1 MREFVFRG
9 KPKNRKDY
17 ELYEG
22 IHKDNCKNGFVYG
35 SLVIRGEQYYICVNV
50 PFLENTYVLFSNV
63 TLFEVI
69 PETVGQYTGFDD
81 KNGKKVFEGDILKA
95 EIWWEQGGC
104 YPHTETRFIEAT
116 FPNMYKNHF
125 EKFEVVGN
133 IYDNPELLRR

>member
-1 MREFVFRG
+1 MREIIFRG
-9 KPKNRKDY
+9 KSTR
-17 ELYEG
+17 
-22 IHKDNCKNGFVYG
+22 NGKWLYG
-35 SLVIRGEQYYICVNV
+35 SYIHQTEYFGDTAECHYIVECCPANFNFKMMN
-50 PFLENTYVLFSNV
+50 FLPIDF
-63 TLFEVI
+63 
-69 PETVGQYTGFDD
+69 ETVGQYTGFDD

-104 YPHTETRFIEAT
+104 YPHTETRFIEAD

>member
-1 MREFVFRG
+1 MREIIFRG
-9 KPKNRKDY
+9 KRLNDGEWVEGNFVKGCIDDFAYIVEFGNKD
-17 ELYEG
+17 LCR
-22 IHKDNCKNGFVYG
+22 N
-35 SLVIRGEQYYICVNV
+35 
-50 PFLENTYVLFSNV
+50 YV
-63 TLFEVI
+63 EVI

-95 EIWWEQGGC
+95 EIWWEQGCC
-104 YPHTETRFIEAT
+104 YPHTETHFIEAT

>member
-1 MREFVFRG
+1 MTEIIFRG
-9 KPKNRKDY
+9 KRLNDGEWVDGNFVKGCIDDFAYIVEFGNKD
-17 ELYEG
+17 LCR
-22 IHKDNCKNGFVYG
+22 N
-35 SLVIRGEQYYICVNV
+35 
-50 PFLENTYVLFSNV
+50 YV
-63 TLFEVI
+63 EVI

>member
-1 MREFVFRG
+1 MREIIFRG
-9 KPKNRKDY
+9 KRLNDGEWIEGNFVKGCIEDFAYIVEFGNKD
-17 ELYEG
+17 LCR
-22 IHKDNCKNGFVYG
+22 N
-35 SLVIRGEQYYICVNV
+35 
-50 PFLENTYVLFSNV
+50 YV
-63 TLFEVI
+63 EVI

>member
-1 MREFVFRG
+1 MREIIFRG
-9 KPKNRKDY
+9 KRLNDGEWVEGNFVKGCIDDFAYIVEFGNKD
-17 ELYEG
+17 LCR
-22 IHKDNCKNGFVYG
+22 N
-35 SLVIRGEQYYICVNV
+35 
-50 PFLENTYVLFSNV
+50 YV
-63 TLFEVI
+63 EVI

-81 KNGKKVFEGDILKA
+81 KNGKKVFEGDILEV

-104 YPHTETRFIEAT
+104 YPHTETYFIEAT

>member
-1 MREFVFRG
+1 MREIIFRG
-9 KPKNRKDY
+9 KRLNDGEWVEGNFVKGCIDDFAYIVEFGNKD
-17 ELYEG
+17 LCR
-22 IHKDNCKNGFVYG
+22 N
-35 SLVIRGEQYYICVNV
+35 
-50 PFLENTYVLFSNV
+50 YV
-63 TLFEVI
+63 EVI

-104 YPHTETRFIEAT
+104 YPHTETCFIEAT

-133 IYDNPELLRR
+133 IYDNLELLRR

>member
-1 MREFVFRG
+1 MTEIIFRG
-9 KPKNRKDY
+9 KRLNDGEWVEGNFVKGCIDDFAYIVEFGNKD
-17 ELYEG
+17 LCR
-22 IHKDNCKNGFVYG
+22 N
-35 SLVIRGEQYYICVNV
+35 
-50 PFLENTYVLFSNV
+50 YV
-63 TLFEVI
+63 EVI
-69 PETVGQYTGFDD
+69 PETVGQYTGFYD

>member
-1 MREFVFRG
+1 MREIIFRG
-9 KPKNRKDY
+9 KRLNDG
-17 ELYEG
+17 EWVEG
-22 IHKDNCKNGFVYG
+22 NFVKG
-35 SLVIRGEQYYICVNV
+35 CIDDFAYIVEFGNKYLCRN
-50 PFLENTYVLFSNV
+50 YV
-63 TLFEVI
+63 EVI

>member
-1 MREFVFRG
+1 MREIIFRG
-9 KPKNRKDY
+9 KRLNDGEWVEGNFVKGCIDDFAYIVEFGNKD
-17 ELYEG
+17 LCR
-22 IHKDNCKNGFVYG
+22 N
-35 SLVIRGEQYYICVNV
+35 
-50 PFLENTYVLFSNV
+50 YV
-63 TLFEVI
+63 EVI

>member
-1 MREFVFRG
+1 MREIIFRG
-9 KPKNRKDY
+9 KRLNDGEWVEGNFVKGCIDDFAYIVEFGNKD
-17 ELYEG
+17 LCR
-22 IHKDNCKNGFVYG
+22 N
-35 SLVIRGEQYYICVNV
+35 
-50 PFLENTYVLFSNV
+50 YV
-63 TLFEVI
+63 EVI
-69 PETVGQYTGFDD
+69 PKTVGQYTGFDD

>member
-1 MREFVFRG
+1 MREIIFRG
-9 KPKNRKDY
+9 KRLNDGEWVEGNFVKGCIDDFAYIVEFGNKD
-17 ELYEG
+17 LCT
-22 IHKDNCKNGFVYG
+22 N
-35 SLVIRGEQYYICVNV
+35 
-50 PFLENTYVLFSNV
+50 YV
-63 TLFEVI
+63 EVI

-104 YPHTETRFIEAT
+104 YPHTEARFMEAT

>member
-1 MREFVFRG
+1 MREIIFRG
-9 KPKNRKDY
+9 KSTR
-17 ELYEG
+17 
-22 IHKDNCKNGFVYG
+22 NGKWLYG
-35 SLVIRGEQYYICVNV
+35 SYIHQTEYFGDTDECHYIVECCPAIFNFKMMN
-50 PFLENTYVLFSNV
+50 FLPIDF
-63 TLFEVI
+63 
-69 PETVGQYTGFDD
+69 ETVGQYTGFDD

-104 YPHTETRFIEAT
+104 YPHTETRFIEAD

>member
-1 MREFVFRG
+1 MTEIIFRG
-9 KPKNRKDY
+9 KRLNDGEWVEGNFVKGCIDDFAYIVEFGNKD
-17 ELYEG
+17 LCR
-22 IHKDNCKNGFVYG
+22 N
-35 SLVIRGEQYYICVNV
+35 
-50 PFLENTYVLFSNV
+50 YV
-63 TLFEVI
+63 EVI

>member
-1 MREFVFRG
+1 MREIIFRG
-9 KPKNRKDY
+9 KRLNDGEWVEGNFVKGCIDDFAYIVEFGNKD
-17 ELYEG
+17 LCR
-22 IHKDNCKNGFVYG
+22 N
-35 SLVIRGEQYYICVNV
+35 
-50 PFLENTYVLFSNV
+50 YV
-63 TLFEVI
+63 EVI

-133 IYDNPELLRR
+133 IYDNPELLRG

>member
-1 MREFVFRG
+1 MREIIFRG
-9 KPKNRKDY
+9 KDVKENWHIG
-17 ELYEG
+17 LLSHIG
-22 IHKDNCKNGFVYG
+22 NAW
-35 SLVIRGEQYYICVNV
+35 YI
-50 PFLENTYVLFSNV
+50 SNQGCL
-63 TLFEVI
+63 TTAYEVI
-69 PETVGQYTGFDD
+69 PSTIGQYTGFDD
-81 KNGKKVFEGDILKA
+81 KNGKMVFEGDILKA

>member
-1 MREFVFRG
+1 MREIKFRG
-9 KPKNRKDY
+9 KRLNDGEWVEGNFVKGCIDNFAYIVEFGNKD
-17 ELYEG
+17 LCR
-22 IHKDNCKNGFVYG
+22 N
-35 SLVIRGEQYYICVNV
+35 
-50 PFLENTYVLFSNV
+50 YV
-63 TLFEVI
+63 EVI

-104 YPHTETRFIEAT
+104 YPHTETCFTEAT

>member
-1 MREFVFRG
+1 MTEIIFRG
-9 KPKNRKDY
+9 KRLNDGEWVEGNFVKGCIDDFAYIVEFGNKD
-17 ELYEG
+17 LCR
-22 IHKDNCKNGFVYG
+22 N
-35 SLVIRGEQYYICVNV
+35 
-50 PFLENTYVLFSNV
+50 YV
-63 TLFEVI
+63 EVI

-81 KNGKKVFEGDILKA
+81 KNGKIVFEGDILKA

>member
-1 MREFVFRG
+1 MTEIIFRG
-9 KPKNRKDY
+9 KRLNDGEWVEGNFVKGCIDDFAYIVEFGNKD
-17 ELYEG
+17 LCR
-22 IHKDNCKNGFVYG
+22 N
-35 SLVIRGEQYYICVNV
+35 
-50 PFLENTYVLFSNV
+50 YV
-63 TLFEVI
+63 EVI

-104 YPHTETRFIEAT
+104 YPHTETCFIEAT